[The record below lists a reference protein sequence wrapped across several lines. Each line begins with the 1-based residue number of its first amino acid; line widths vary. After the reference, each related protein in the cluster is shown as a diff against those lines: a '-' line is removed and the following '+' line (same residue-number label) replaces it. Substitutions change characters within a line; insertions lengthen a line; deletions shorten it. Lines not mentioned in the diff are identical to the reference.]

1 VQNHAIISAWQSVT
15 SFQYDEK
22 ISSEETKCSTADHRL
37 PLSPSAICYL
47 SMSTYRTMTD
57 LAGKVA
63 IVTGGSRGIGF
74 ECATALRDNG
84 AKVIIA
90 GRDSATCEL
99 SAQRLNVDYHPADVS
114 DPNQV
119 TKLAQV
125 IGSRYGRIDIAVNN
139 AGQSLCVP
147 AEKCSD
153 AQWHQ
158 MMNINLH
165 GLFYCCRE
173 FGKVMLEQGKGSIVN
188 VTSISGLISN
198 VPQPQAA
205 YNTSKAAAIML
216 TKSLAAEWAKRG
228 VRVNAVSPGYIETDM
243 TKGALEK
250 RRDWVAIWQKFTPM
264 IRVGQPSEVAG
275 AVLFLVSDAA
285 SYFTGSNLV
294 VDGGYTC
301 W

>member
-1 VQNHAIISAWQSVT
+1 MTN
-15 SFQYDEK
+15 
-22 ISSEETKCSTADHRL
+22 
-37 PLSPSAICYL
+37 
-47 SMSTYRTMTD
+47 YRTMTD
-57 LAGKVA
+57 LTGKVA
-63 IVTGGSRGIGF
+63 VVTGGSRGIGV
-74 ECATALRDNG
+74 ECATALGENG
-84 AKVIIA
+84 AKVVIV
-90 GRDSATCEL
+90 GRDAATCEQSAKRL
-99 SAQRLNVDYHPADVS
+99 SADYHPADVT

-119 TKLAQV
+119 AELAQAIV
-125 IGSRYGRIDIAVNN
+125 RRYGRIDVAVNN

-147 AEKCSD
+147 VEKCSD

-173 FGKVMLEQGKGSIVN
+173 FGKIMLQQGQGSIVN
-188 VTSISGLISN
+188 VASISGLISN

-216 TKSLAAEWAKRG
+216 TKSLATEWAKRG

-243 TKGALEK
+243 TRGALEK
-250 RRDWVAIWQKFTPM
+250 KHDWVAIWQKFTPM
-264 IRVGQPSEVAG
+264 IRVGQASEVAG
-275 AVLFLVSDAA
+275 AVLFLASDAA
-285 SYFTGSNLV
+285 SYFTGSNLI